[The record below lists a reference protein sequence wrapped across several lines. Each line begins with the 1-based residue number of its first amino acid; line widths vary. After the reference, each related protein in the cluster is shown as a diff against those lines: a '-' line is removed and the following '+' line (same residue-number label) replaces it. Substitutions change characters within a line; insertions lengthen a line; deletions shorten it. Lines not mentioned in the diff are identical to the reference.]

1 MGKNVGV
8 HDAAINVL
16 IGNND
21 IEGGGVG
28 TVEMQKMPPLM
39 PPIPSANISKEEEV
53 ELEMAADKQALPPEP
68 AYSEKQMIPDLE
80 EEDVAAAFSAEQSM
94 KQRQSPSNKPMD
106 KVESDEEE
114 EDEFDSDSEFEF
126 RVRFCV
132 FICVK
137 YFLFVAF
144 WFISR

>member
-53 ELEMAADKQALPPEP
+53 ELEMAADNQALPPEP
-68 AYSEKQMIPDLE
+68 AYAEKHPYSQANDI
-80 EEDVAAAFSAEQSM
+80 AAAFSADQSM

-114 EDEFDSDSEFEF
+114 DEFDSDSEFEF
-126 RVRFCV
+126 RV
-132 FICVK
+132 
-137 YFLFVAF
+137 
-144 WFISR
+144 